1 MVAATKRLK
10 MKNWLTILRSMTLTS
25 KLSQYWLVRND
36 FKEKKKLSL
45 TILKN
50 EHMKNK
56 EVSSYQLNNSLKI
69 LDIIEFTFA

>member
-10 MKNWLTILRSMTLTS
+10 MKNWLTILRSMALTS
-25 KLSQYWLVRND
+25 RMSQCWLVRND
-36 FKEKKKLSL
+36 LNEKKLSL

-56 EVSSYQLNNSLKI
+56 EVSSYQLNNFLKI